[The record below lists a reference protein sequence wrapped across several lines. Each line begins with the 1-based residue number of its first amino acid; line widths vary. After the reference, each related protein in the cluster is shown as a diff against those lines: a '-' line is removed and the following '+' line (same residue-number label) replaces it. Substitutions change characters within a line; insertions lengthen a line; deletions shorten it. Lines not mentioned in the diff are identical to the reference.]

1 MAGVKGKGAS
11 FSEYP
16 HDRLFDF
23 VKDVVSFFKSKCPFA
38 ITEQLF
44 RVDVFQNSNG
54 DLVVNEFES
63 LDADFHVRG
72 KSSCD
77 WESVVHVYIHSFWT
91 SQVSLIAD
99 IVSSSSHT

>member
-44 RVDVFQNSNG
+44 R
-54 DLVVNEFES
+54 
-63 LDADFHVRG
+63 
-72 KSSCD
+72 
-77 WESVVHVYIHSFWT
+77 I
-91 SQVSLIAD
+91 
-99 IVSSSSHT
+99 